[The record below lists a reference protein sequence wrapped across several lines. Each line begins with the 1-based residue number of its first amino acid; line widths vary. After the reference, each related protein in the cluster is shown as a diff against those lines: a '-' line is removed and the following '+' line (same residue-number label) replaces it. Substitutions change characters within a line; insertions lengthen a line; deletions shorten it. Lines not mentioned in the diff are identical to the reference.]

1 MLLNLTE
8 STLNSRIGICLIF
21 DEVCI
26 IDSVILLL
34 INVKLLLNY
43 FIV

>member
-1 MLLNLTE
+1 MLLNLSE
-8 STLNSRIGICLIF
+8 STFYSIIGICLIF
-21 DEVCI
+21 DKVCI